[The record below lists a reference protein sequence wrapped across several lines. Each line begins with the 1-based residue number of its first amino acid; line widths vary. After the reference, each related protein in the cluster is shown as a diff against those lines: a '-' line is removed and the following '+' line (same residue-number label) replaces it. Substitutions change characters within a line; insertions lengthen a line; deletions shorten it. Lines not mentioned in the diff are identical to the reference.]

1 MGQVDFQKVWSEAVA
16 AYRVAHE
23 AAKPPVYEVGEAKGF
38 FGNEIDRSKPVYQME
53 GLCGFAWV
61 NVGDGR
67 SAWAK
72 WVKANQDGYNDY
84 YGGISIWSSRFM
96 NDPSQSVE
104 RKLAGCKAA
113 AAVIESY
120 GLKASAQYRLD

>member
-1 MGQVDFQKVWSEAVA
+1 MEKVDYEQVWKEADAAFAA
-16 AYRVAHE
+16 AYVAE
-23 AAKPPVYEVGEAKGF
+23 KPPVYEVGSAKG

-72 WVKANQDGYNDY
+72 WVKVNKDGYNDY
-84 YGGISIWSSRFM
+84 YGGISVWSSRFSG
-96 NDPSQSVE
+96 DYSQSME
-104 RKLAGCKAA
+104 RKIAGCRAA
-113 AAVIESY
+113 ADVFKKY
-120 GLKASAQYRLD
+120 GLKAFVGSRLD